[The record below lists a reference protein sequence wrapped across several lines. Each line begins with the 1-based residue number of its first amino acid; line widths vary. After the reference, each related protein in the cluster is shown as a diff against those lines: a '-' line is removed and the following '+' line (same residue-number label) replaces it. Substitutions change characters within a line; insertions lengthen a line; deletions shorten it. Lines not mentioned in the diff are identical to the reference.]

1 MKTFPSTSAQIP
13 LRLRKKRPPKQVP
26 NEVHQ
31 IVHSLFNQLSV
42 INLCSFKL
50 CGSLRNSAVPAIS
63 DDIEI
68 LERAVQDATTMAEQ
82 LSQAI
87 AEPAPLVAT
96 QAVYLVKST
105 HQTNNV
111 LPLFAPRRQR

>member
-1 MKTFPSTSAQIP
+1 MKTFRSTSAQIP

-31 IVHSLFNQLSV
+31 IVHTLFNQLSV

-50 CGSLRNSAVPAIS
+50 RGSLRNSAVPAIS

-96 QAVYLVKST
+96 QAVSL
-105 HQTNNV
+105 QTNNV